1 MLFASLQPELAEA
14 KGVSLRL
21 LSVLFLAIVALAVAQ
36 CAQIVGVLLVF
47 ALMVGPAAAAQR
59 LTTRFWRGIALS
71 VALALAEAWFALVLA
86 YVTDWP
92 TSFWITT
99 LSGCVYL
106 AAVMMNGLFPV
117 SQ

>member
-1 MLFASLQPELAEA
+1 M
-14 KGVSLRL
+14 
-21 LSVLFLAIVALAVAQ
+21 
-36 CAQIVGVLLVF
+36 LLVF

-59 LTTRFWRGIALS
+59 LTTRFWFGIVLS

-106 AAVMMNGLFPV
+106 AAVMMDGLFPV